1 MTADGESWR
10 TVRHMD
16 NHENIRARIGAR
28 LEANARAVLDVPE
41 TWIPHLGE
49 LDTKLVA
56 INPGYSVAQVKS
68 KFGGLRFYAFP
79 SRDDVTATVD
89 WSATITEAGDN
100 LHIEI
105 PGVGAGSAPTRAAVR
120 TAIATMLSEAGAI
133 GPLRVHLEIRRRGW
147 RPKRLPAVRAL
158 ACRRR
163 RIRPHQRSRAG
174 VLPVVKVP
182 A

>member
-133 GPLRVHLEIRRRGW
+133 GPLRVHLEYADEVGG
-147 RPKRLPAVRAL
+147 PNVSPLFVPSPADAAVYAL
-158 ACRRR
+158 ISEAE
-163 RIRPHQRSRAG
+163 QASY
-174 VLPVVKVP
+174 LW
-182 A
+182 